1 MRLFKTKWFCR
12 YAQGERINDSML
24 WEAIRRAERGII
36 DANLGGYVIKQRVG
50 KDGQSR
56 KGYRVVIAFKTQKR
70 AIFMFGFAKSDRD
83 NIDEDELKSL
93 KEMASSWLNA
103 NEEQIDKS
111 LLNGSLKEIK
121 YD

>member
-1 MRLFKTKWFCR
+1 
-12 YAQGERINDSML
+12 ML